1 MEEKK
6 TVYLKTKK
14 DELIKRIK
22 EKGRVM
28 VAFSGGVDS
37 SVVSAIAYKVL
48 GENAL
53 AVTIDTPLLPPNE
66 LEDAKKIANE
76 IGINHRIVRLN
87 EFEIPEFTTN
97 PRNRCY
103 LCKKFR
109 FKKLREIAKR
119 EGFKEIAEG
128 TNISDLGQYRPG
140 LQAAQE
146 EEKIYHPLVE
156 AALTEEDTRMMA
168 KQMHLTNADKPANTC
183 LASRVPYG
191 QELTVEKLER
201 IAEAEEYIRNET
213 DVKVLR
219 VRDHGNLARLEVGV
233 DERKLFYNEE
243 IMSKIAK
250 KLKQLNYKFVTL
262 DLEGYRFGSFDEN
275 K

>member
-1 MEEKK
+1 MEDRK
-6 TVYLKTKK
+6 TVYLKAKK
-14 DELIKRIK
+14 EELIKRIK
-22 EKGRVM
+22 EKGSII

-37 SVVSAIAYKVL
+37 SVVSALAYEAL

-53 AVTIDTPLLPPNE
+53 AVTIDTPLLPPTE
-66 LEDAKKIANE
+66 LDYAKKIANY
-76 IGINHRIVRLN
+76 IRINYAIVRLN
-87 EFEIPEFTTN
+87 EFEIPEFRTN

-109 FKKLREIAKR
+109 FKKLKEIAKR

-140 LQAAQE
+140 LQAAKE
-146 EEKIYHPLVE
+146 EGIYHPLVE
-156 AALTEEDTRMMA
+156 AALTKEDTRMMA

-262 DLEGYRFGSFDEN
+262 DLEGYRFGTFDEN

>member
-1 MEEKK
+1 MEDRK
-6 TVYLKTKK
+6 TVYLKAKK
-14 DELIKRIK
+14 EELIKRIK
-22 EKGRVM
+22 EKGSII

-37 SVVSAIAYKVL
+37 SVVSALAYEAL

-53 AVTIDTPLLPPNE
+53 AVTIDTPLLPPTE
-66 LEDAKKIANE
+66 LDYAKKIANY
-76 IGINHRIVRLN
+76 IRINYAIVRLN
-87 EFEIPEFTTN
+87 EFEIPEFRTN

-109 FKKLREIAKR
+109 FKKLKEIAKR

-146 EEKIYHPLVE
+146 EKIYHPLVE
-156 AALTEEDTRMMA
+156 AALTKEDTRMMA

-191 QELTVEKLER
+191 QELTIEKLER

-262 DLEGYRFGSFDEN
+262 DLEGYRFGTFDEN